1 MKFPLTI
8 IILTLAALASYAQAP
23 AEALPDSVIDDVYL
37 ARDDGNGKAGDV
49 VETFSTRDIPIYCI
63 VSLTRSS
70 PINVKMNLV
79 AVKVNGV
86 KPETKVVTAGY
97 TTKQGQDRVYFTGRP
112 DGFWVAGTYRIDVF
126 VEGKRERSLMFE
138 MKGDAAPVGASKF
151 VPSKPALAPAPARK
165 PN

>member
-1 MKFPLTI
+1 MI
-8 IILTLAALASYAQAP
+8 IILILAALASYAQAP
-23 AEALPDSVIDDVYL
+23 AESLPDSVIEDVYL

-49 VETFSTRDIPIYCI
+49 VETFNTSDIPIYCI
-63 VSLTRSS
+63 VSLTRSN
-70 PINVKMNLV
+70 PVNVKMSLV

-112 DGFWVAGTYRIDVF
+112 DGVWVAGTYRIDVF
-126 VEGKRERSLMFE
+126 VEGKRERSLIFE
-138 MKGDAAPVGASKF
+138 MKGDVAPVGASKF
-151 VPSKPALAPAPARK
+151 VPSKPGPVPARK

>member
-23 AEALPDSVIDDVYL
+23 AGSLPDSVIDDVYL

-49 VETFSTRDIPIYCI
+49 VETFNTSDIPIYCI
-63 VSLTRSS
+63 VSLTRSN
-70 PINVKMNLV
+70 PVNVKMSLV

-112 DGFWVAGTYRIDVF
+112 DGVWVAGTYRIDVF
-126 VEGKRERSLMFE
+126 VEGKRERSLTFE
-138 MKGDAAPVGASKF
+138 MKGDATPVGASKF
-151 VPSKPALAPAPARK
+151 VPSKPGPAPARK

>member
-70 PINVKMNLV
+70 PINVKMNLL

-112 DGFWVAGTYRIDVF
+112 DRVWVAGTYRIDVF

-151 VPSKPALAPAPARK
+151 VPSKPAPAPARK